1 MLVDIHVKY
10 QAWAFM
16 ENYHWQS
23 FPFFCITEVRNAHLR
38 RNMDVTIRTINLIKK
53 SPLSRICDKEI
64 EDLEN
69 FRMELE
75 RLDRFPQ
82 EPPTLHWALVEFA
95 YSPVVSDEVVNTVRS
110 FLLLLGEPI
119 QSLQVSTKNTS
130 LKTDMYISWVYKLNV
145 MWG

>member
-1 MLVDIHVKY
+1 
-10 QAWAFM
+10 
-16 ENYHWQS
+16 
-23 FPFFCITEVRNAHLR
+23 
-38 RNMDVTIRTINLIKK
+38 MDVTIRTINLIKK

-95 YSPVVSDEVVNTVRS
+95 YSPVVREEVVNTVRS

-130 LKTDMYISWVYKLNV
+130 LKTDMYIYWVYKLNV
-145 MWG
+145 M

>member
-1 MLVDIHVKY
+1 
-10 QAWAFM
+10 
-16 ENYHWQS
+16 
-23 FPFFCITEVRNAHLR
+23 
-38 RNMDVTIRTINLIKK
+38 MDVTIRTINLIKK

-95 YSPVVSDEVVNTVRS
+95 YSPVVREEVVNTVRS

-119 QSLQVSTKNTS
+119 QSLQVS
-130 LKTDMYISWVYKLNV
+130 LKTDMYISWVYELNL
-145 MWG
+145 M